1 MKGLL
6 GGGSGGETS
15 TQGAATP
22 SARSKHTVS
31 RRKYLGPSTSTA
43 PPTAPHQRPSAA
55 KTSSKAALP
64 TTPGKGERHQQSV
77 DSKEDA
83 KEGKKEVSGRSGA
96 SGRPLASW
104 TPALNRGSKKSL
116 NTGAK
121 GKLGDAIRQSPSC
134 TPRANRNARRPG
146 MGSSPSWSGP
156 QKDKESNSRSRRH
169 QQSDSR
175 DAHGKLQ
182 RYVSLQEIKA
192 AEASK

>member
-1 MKGLL
+1 MGSLERQESQEASDDGLSREQQHFYLALGKNKKKMKGLL

-22 SARSKHTVS
+22 SARSKHTMS
-31 RRKYLGPSTSTA
+31 RRKYLPSTSTT

-96 SGRPLASW
+96 SGRPLAS
-104 TPALNRGSKKSL
+104 
-116 NTGAK
+116 
-121 GKLGDAIRQSPSC
+121 
-134 TPRANRNARRPG
+134 
-146 MGSSPSWSGP
+146 
-156 QKDKESNSRSRRH
+156 
-169 QQSDSR
+169 
-175 DAHGKLQ
+175 
-182 RYVSLQEIKA
+182 
-192 AEASK
+192 